1 MPAEEPPNEQ
11 PVDPHGAEKRKF
23 PQPPQ
28 RDDHFAVFSPREFQ
42 QLREAIVSPKSFER
56 AEDSPWPVSRLGRG
70 GARGQAVLRPP
81 AADEQQGLLS
91 PVAVEAWAAE
101 MWRQRNEL
109 TDLDADALDALSAIW
124 LWQAQDPRDGA
135 FAGVD
140 DLLEL
145 RGIKPKRSGQGRRGG
160 YEQEQRQD
168 MLRALHHIQN
178 IWLDMAEVEVF
189 EDTPRRGRRKSVKK
203 QVQSRAFVVTDRM
216 GQMRLDGHIEVERFR
231 FVPGEIFA
239 RFLLGAGRQWAL
251 LSAKALAYNPY
262 TQTWEKRLARYLSWQ
277 WRIRAKD
284 ETYFQPYRVETL
296 LGRAGEELNQSRP
309 RRTQERLEKALDQLQ
324 TDGVIAGWQYDRF
337 DDWFAQITRK
347 GWANDWLHA
356 TVMIEPPGIV
366 VDEYEK
372 IKHPNTAKSA
382 LGHPLRQLIPHDDD
396 DSGEEPEHKVL
407 GARIRE
413 RRKERGL
420 SQLKTAEELSI
431 SQSRLSRLESG
442 KSRPTE
448 PLKKRLVEWISE

>member
-1 MPAEEPPNEQ
+1 MPAEDPPNEQ
-11 PVDPHGAEKRKF
+11 PGDPQGVEQRKF
-23 PQPPQ
+23 SQPPR
-28 RDDHFAVFSPREFQ
+28 RDDHFAVFSPLEFQ
-42 QLREAIVSPKSFER
+42 QLREAIVNPKSFER

-70 GARGQAVLRPP
+70 ATRGQAVLRPP
-81 AADEQQGLLS
+81 AADEQQELL
-91 PVAVEAWAAE
+91 PPEAVEAWAAE

-124 LWQAQDPRDGA
+124 LWQAEDPRDGA

-145 RGIKPKRSGQGRRGG
+145 RGIKKKSGGPHGRRGG
-160 YEQEQRQD
+160 YEPEQRAD

-189 EDTPRRGRRKSVKK
+189 EETPRRGKRKRVKK

-251 LSAKALAYNPY
+251 LSAKALGYDPY
-262 TQTWEKRLARYLSWQ
+262 RQTWEKRLARYLSWQ

-296 LGRAGEELNQSRP
+296 LERAGEKLNQTKP
-309 RRTQERLEKALDQLQ
+309 GRTKERLEKALDQLRA
-324 TDGVIAGWQYDRF
+324 DGVIAGWQYDRF
-337 DDWFAQITRK
+337 DDWFVGLTRK
-347 GWANDWLHA
+347 GWAKAWLRA
-356 TVMIEPPGIV
+356 TVVIDPPDVV

-372 IKHPNTAKSA
+372 IR
-382 LGHPLRQLIPHDDD
+382 G
-396 DSGEEPEHKVL
+396 SGELAEGRTRLRGLASRGSLPAADQKDL
-407 GARIRE
+407 GALVKE
-413 RRKERGL
+413 RREQLGL
-420 SQLKTAEELSI
+420 SQSRAAEAI
-431 SQSRLSRLESG
+431 GVSQATISRLEGGRS
-442 KSRPTE
+442 KPDDTVKELLTKWLSA
-448 PLKKRLVEWISE
+448 